1 MRAAVNNAGWNE
13 REGKGRCGERCRR
26 NRAETEGSA
35 VSPVCR
41 RCRRLA
47 SIFLP
52 LHSFLFFPPRVGR
65 APHRPTSKKKCVGVS
80 GALGGAMPRPPS
92 GRTQGSSVLQC
103 KSSLN
108 CGGEKKTPVC
118 CHAQV
123 SRTVVVV
130 AVGKRASVRQRQ
142 QEAGGFSAFRARL
155 SVRSCE
161 SVEAPPPT
169 SYLRELQPVLKRR
182 DTI

>member
-1 MRAAVNNAGWNE
+1 MRAAVNNAGGNE

-35 VSPVCR
+35 VSAVCR
-41 RCRRLA
+41 RSRRLA

-52 LHSFLFFPPRVGR
+52 LHSLLFFPPRVGR
-65 APHRPTSKKKCVGVS
+65 APRRPTSPLLKK
-80 GALGGAMPRPPS
+80 
-92 GRTQGSSVLQC
+92 SVLGSAERSEGRCLARRPDARRDQACC

-118 CHAQV
+118 CHTQV
-123 SRTVVVV
+123 SCAVVV
-130 AVGKRASVRQRQ
+130 AVCKRASVRQRQ
-142 QEAGGFSAFRARL
+142 PEAGGFSTFRARL

-161 SVEAPPPT
+161 SAEAPPPP

-182 DTI
+182 DAI